1 MCIGWAAAIDDYY
14 DDNGT
19 IADMLESFQSILEPC
34 SHQVH
39 RNCMFVDWFSTE
51 KTHEEKKIVSDSI
64 KF

>member
-1 MCIGWAAAIDDYY
+1 MCIGWAAAIDENY

-34 SHQVH
+34 SHQVR

-51 KTHEEKKIVSDSI
+51 KTHKEKKL
-64 KF
+64 